1 MIKRFFICGFIFTFL
16 VSCSDSDVTS
26 DDFDEDNFINIAGA
40 RIALNAQ
47 TPRDWNDQIIE
58 PYINPDPKQSSK
70 RVALFGDTHVH
81 TRYSFIICSS
91 LRALS
96 RCKGLII
103 L

>member
-1 MIKRFFICGFIFTFL
+1 MLKKFFISGFIFTFL

-26 DDFDEDNFINIAGA
+26 DDFDEDNFINIAEQES
-40 RIALNAQ
+40 LNAQ

-81 TRYSFIICSS
+81 TRHS
-91 LRALS
+91 LMHIFLEQ
-96 RCKGLII
+96 
-103 L
+103 